1 MMWFSKFK
9 KHLEFLLIGIILIA
23 VYKTFDN
30 FGHIIDW
37 GRDFFTLLTPFFIGF
52 GIAYILYIPCK
63 RIEALYD
70 KTKIGFVVKNRRGL
84 SIATVYII
92 FFALI
97 TLLLFAIIPALVK
110 SITDFVDQLP
120 MLVESVLRW
129 LDSSGID
136 GISSEKLLR
145 GIFEWINKFLQSFS
159 MDNVNKYAKS
169 VMSVGSTLFDIFM
182 GVIISIYILA
192 DRNSLKKTF
201 GAIYKSYV
209 PGKMQGSIG
218 QYGRKINEFIQLY
231 ISCQLVDAL
240 IVFVL
245 SFVALK
251 IINVNYAI
259 LLAVIMGL
267 FNLIPYFGAITA
279 TIIAA
284 LITIFSKGF
293 VSGLIVAAVLVVLQQ
308 IDANLIQPK
317 ILSGSLN
324 VRPFWVIFGIIVGGG
339 LFGILGIFLA
349 VPIIALIRII
359 MIDILDKREK
369 NKKTT

>member
-1 MMWFSKFK
+1 
-9 KHLEFLLIGIILIA
+9 
-23 VYKTFDN
+23 
-30 FGHIIDW
+30 
-37 GRDFFTLLTPFFIGF
+37 
-52 GIAYILYIPCK
+52 
-63 RIEALYD
+63 
-70 KTKIGFVVKNRRGL
+70 
-84 SIATVYII
+84 
-92 FFALI
+92 
-97 TLLLFAIIPALVK
+97 
-110 SITDFVDQLP
+110 
-120 MLVESVLRW
+120 
-129 LDSSGID
+129 
-136 GISSEKLLR
+136 
-145 GIFEWINKFLQSFS
+145 

-279 TIIAA
+279 TI
-284 LITIFSKGF
+284 
-293 VSGLIVAAVLVVLQQ
+293 VAAVLVVLQQ

-369 NKKTT
+369 NKKPSV